1 MDEINTNINK
11 LHQYLDEKINK
22 QLIQLKETEYNLI
35 KANLILAVCLAVSL
49 FSLAFAIS

>member
-1 MDEINTNINK
+1 MDEINTTINN
-11 LHQYLDEKINK
+11 LHQYLDEKLNK

-49 FSLAFAIS
+49 FSLAFIIS